1 MRSRE
6 QIYIAGFLTWLAGF
20 VDAIGFLALVQIY
33 TANMSGNSVALG
45 IQLWDQN
52 WMEAARRAW
61 PVAVY
66 VLGLLLGRILIEI
79 GGRLRFRSIASVSF
93 CLEIV
98 ILLPA
103 SLAHS
108 LSHSQ
113 STSAADFEL
122 IGLLAL
128 AMGLQNATLTH
139 FSSLTLHTGFVTGT
153 LVKMIEQFTKYLAW
167 SFDELR
173 QHHASLSS
181 LLHRSAKQK
190 DLRAAVLLAAIWTAY
205 VVGALCGAAG
215 RFSIDMRS
223 LFIPIIGLAAL
234 MLIDVRKPLAVQE
247 EEEQVKLP

>member
-1 MRSRE
+1 MRSRG

-20 VDAIGFLALVQIY
+20 VDAVGFLALVQIY
-33 TANMSGNSVALG
+33 TANMSGNSVAIG

-52 WMEAARRAW
+52 WMEAVRRAW

-66 VLGLLLGRILIEI
+66 VVGLLSGRILIEI
-79 GGRLRFRSIASVSF
+79 GGRLRFRSIATVGF

-98 ILLPA
+98 ILLPV

-113 STSAADFEL
+113 ATSAAEFEL

-153 LVKMIEQFTKYLAW
+153 LVKMSEQFTKYLTW
-167 SFDELR
+167 SFDEIR
-173 QHHASLSS
+173 QHHASFASVLQ
-181 LLHRSAKQK
+181 RSAKQQ
-190 DLRAAVLLAAIWTAY
+190 DFQTAVQLAAVWTAY
-205 VVGALCGAAG
+205 VVGAICGAAG
-215 RFSIDMRS
+215 KTEMDFRC
-223 LFIPIIGLAAL
+223 LFIPMVGLAAL
-234 MLIDVRKPLAVQE
+234 TLIDMRKPLAVE
-247 EEEQVKLP
+247 EEKEQVKRP